1 MVKVT
6 GDPGFSHPI
15 FIYIL
20 KQKGRQHNKQ
30 CGESSCIIRM
40 NWRKNEN
47 MAKMALQ
54 ISTECIYN
62 GVEQICPVREEGDTV
77 IEKCKRILSGLSL
90 FWRYFFLLAAVVL
103 VFFLAF
109 TVATGQFTRVL
120 QETYLKQ
127 AQNNFEKNAQLFVRD
142 VSLTHSLPGAMEE
155 TQYYSMVSN
164 GLQWEEGGSVLD
176 LTGFSGF
183 FSLQCRLL
191 DLPDEGFVYF
201 KNSGM
206 FITRYRIFS
215 EPESCFN
222 SYIVYEDMEK
232 DMPELL
238 RTKEMSLGFQLL
250 PAHRVSVKG
259 VSGNYMTLLV
269 PSSRRDAVYGILY
282 PIDTILEYF
291 QVEHLPENTY
301 FELTSADGTQLLSWG
316 DGADAR
322 KDVVRME
329 TQLTALSCTA
339 SVGIPTAYFRATV
352 RSAQTVAQVVFL
364 ISVAIGIALCFLFS
378 YLSVKPFHRLL
389 RDHAAEQTSETSAN
403 ELLALDHFLKS
414 TRERNMALRNMLLSS
429 LLVRAFS
436 GLTIPEEEYRKI
448 SDAFPMFRRPMRAA
462 VVRDRTSEHAMEES
476 SAMITLLRSMLP
488 ESFLCEYINIQ
499 ESVIL
504 FSDLPETCELL
515 QNVLLELNAHPER
528 GGRFACGISAPF
540 LGANEMGQAIRQAQF
555 CIPENADHVI
565 VQIAQENT
573 GEETVA
579 AELDLKQLQQALACW
594 NRQEVL
600 IQMERIAAF
609 AGKNS
614 QIKPQEL
621 FYSTLFLLRDTADS
635 GKLSFEDHEK
645 MAYEPTS
652 SPVANLRRLKGIVND
667 LFEQKAAMQL
677 SDKQLLCEEIVQYI
691 RNNYSDATLCLA
703 SLAKEFC
710 VSERFVY
717 NAVMEVTGM
726 NVSGFMVQCRMQE
739 AARLLRGTDENVSSI
754 AEKCGYPVEST
765 FYRNFKKYYHMT
777 PADYK
782 SGR

>member
-1 MVKVT
+1 M
-6 GDPGFSHPI
+6 
-15 FIYIL
+15 
-20 KQKGRQHNKQ
+20 
-30 CGESSCIIRM
+30 
-40 NWRKNEN
+40 
-47 MAKMALQ
+47 
-54 ISTECIYN
+54 
-62 GVEQICPVREEGDTV
+62 
-77 IEKCKRILSGLSL
+77 IEKCKRILSSLSL

-109 TVATGQFTRVL
+109 AVATGQFAHTL

-127 AQNNFEKNAQLFVRD
+127 AQNSFEENAQLFVRD
-142 VSLTHSLPGAMEE
+142 VSLTHSLPGAMEDM
-155 TQYYSMVSN
+155 QYYGVVSN
-164 GLQWEEGGSVLD
+164 GLQWEEGGAVLALPKLSD
-176 LTGFSGF
+176 S
-183 FSLQCRLL
+183 FSLQCQLL
-191 DLPDEGFVYF
+191 GLPDEGFVYF
-201 KNSGM
+201 KNSGIFM
-206 FITRYRIFS
+206 TRNRIFF

-222 SYIVYEDMEK
+222 SYIVYEDMEQ
-232 DMPELL
+232 DMSELL

-250 PAHRVSVKG
+250 PVHRISVKG
-259 VSGNYMTLLV
+259 VSGDYMTLLV
-269 PSSRRDAVYGILY
+269 PSGRGDAVYGFLY
-282 PIDTILEYF
+282 PTDTILEYF

-301 FELTSADGTQLLSWG
+301 FELTCADGTQLLSWG
-316 DGADAR
+316 ERGDTR
-322 KDVVRME
+322 KDVVRLKA
-329 TQLTALSCTA
+329 QLPALSCTA
-339 SVGIPTAYFRATV
+339 SVDIPTAYFRATV
-352 RSAQTVAQVVFL
+352 HSAQTVAQIVFL
-364 ISVAIGIALCFLFS
+364 TSVAIGIALCFLFS
-378 YLSVKPFHRLL
+378 HISVKPFRRLL
-389 RDHAAEQTSETSAN
+389 RDHATEQNSETSAN
-403 ELLALDHFLKS
+403 ELLALDHFLKNA
-414 TRERNMALRNMLLSS
+414 RERNVALRNMLLSS

-448 SDAFPMFRRPMRAA
+448 ADAFPMFRRPMRAA

-476 SAMITLLRSMLP
+476 SAMITLLRSILP
-488 ESFLCEYINIQ
+488 QSFLCEYINIQ

-504 FSDLPETCELL
+504 FSDQPETSELL
-515 QNVLLELNAHPER
+515 QTALLELNAHPER

-555 CIPENADHVI
+555 YIPENADHVV
-565 VQIAQENT
+565 VQIAQENA
-573 GEETVA
+573 GEEAVA
-579 AELDLKQLQQALACW
+579 TELDLKPLQQALACW

-600 IQMERIAAF
+600 IQVERIAAF

-614 QIKPQEL
+614 QVKPQEL

-635 GKLSFEDHEK
+635 GKLSFEHHEK

-667 LFEQKAAMQL
+667 LFEQKAAVQL

-717 NAVMEVTGM
+717 NAVMEVTGI
-726 NVSGFMVQCRMQE
+726 NVSSFMAQCRMQE
-739 AARLLRGTDENVSSI
+739 AARLLRDTDENISSI